1 MALVEARVERK
12 AIPHEPGEWF
22 EFRRLAIV
30 ERRSLK
36 LLSVYGLTTPPPETA
51 TAEEREDWEGRRLDL
66 ALRWV
71 KATVTAWSYSA
82 PCTPDACDR
91 LDEKTLVWACLTA
104 YLLSEGLETP
114 EEKKADLPGSTVT
127 SPGNPGPTAPTSGS

>member
-12 AIPHEPGEWF
+12 VIPHEPGEWF

-36 LLSVYGLTTPPPETA
+36 LLSIYGLTTPPPETA
-51 TAEEREDWEGRRLDL
+51 TAEEREDWEGRRFDL

-71 KATVTAWSYSA
+71 KATVVAWSYPTPFA
-82 PCTPDACDR
+82 PDACDR
-91 LDEKTLVWACLTA
+91 LDERTLVWACLTA

-114 EEKKADLPGSTVT
+114 EEKKADSPSSTGI
-127 SPGNPGPTAPTSGS
+127 SPESPAPAAPTNGS